1 MLPIPFDLHLSTS
14 RVCCAVLLAAC
25 LFDTFVFA
33 RPLEPRESTITD
45 NFRIKVSYDSNNMGR
60 KLCLKSTEVDDIC
73 TPYLSSPFELTSME
87 SFHLGK
93 MNFASKDERKYTFDL
108 LQQNLTDS
116 KERNPWRSMDV
127 AMKNVSS
134 SYTHPDLDTPTVPD
148 DTMENW
154 ERLLFKNTP
163 TNIIVK
169 EYGIARAENLVL
181 SISDESVPFVAD
193 ESRLY
198 GSFRTAFYGVVHFRN
213 KEVMD
218 EAVKRVRDL
227 ASKPSGEIPGAV
239 SKEET
244 QKLEVMKADSPWI
257 RVNKA
262 MEFLSKSDAGFNFL
276 KDTKMMTPETLET
289 WKTAL
294 TEGVAASVPRTSTSS
309 AEDAQSNIK
318 VAETAGSGGR
328 GSGGRREIEGREGR
342 GRGGRRGRGNF

>member
-25 LFDTFVFA
+25 LFNTSVFA
-33 RPLEPRESTITD
+33 QPLERRGSRITD

-60 KLCLKSTEVDDIC
+60 KLCLRSTEVDDIC
-73 TPYLSSPFELTSME
+73 TPYLSSSSELTSME
-87 SFHLGK
+87 SFHLGE

-108 LQQNLTDS
+108 LQKNLARS
-116 KERNPWRSMDV
+116 NEPNPWRSMDG
-127 AMKNVSS
+127 AMKSLSS

-148 DTMENW
+148 NTMENW
-154 ERLLFKNTP
+154 ERLLFENTP

-181 SISDESVPFVAD
+181 SISYESVPFVAD
-193 ESRLY
+193 ETRLY
-198 GSFRTAFYGVVHFRN
+198 GSFRTAFYGVVHFWN

-227 ASKPSGEIPGAV
+227 ASKPNGEIPSAV

-244 QKLEVMKADSPWI
+244 QKLEVMKLKADSPWI

-309 AEDAQSNIK
+309 VEGAQSNIK
-318 VAETAGSGGR
+318 VEETVGSGVEGRERGGR
-328 GSGGRREIEGREGR
+328 GE
-342 GRGGRRGRGNF
+342 RRGRGNF